1 MNVAVTGAAGQ
12 LGRAL
17 VSRLGPRAVWSG
29 GRDELDV
36 RDPSAVARVLDRA
49 RPEALINA
57 AAFNDV
63 DGAEADPA
71 PAMAVNAVGAGHLA
85 RACRERGVLLVHVS
99 SDYVFDGAKR
109 EPYREDDCPRPLNT
123 YGVSKL
129 AGCFLVAAAGGA
141 HLIVRTSGVFG
152 AGGNRVKGGSFVER
166 ILARARS
173 GQPLRVVNDQLSSPT
188 YAPDLATAL
197 VTLVERGAR
206 GLLHVTNS
214 GECSPYDLAAAA
226 LEIAGIHARIE
237 PIRTAD
243 LGAPAR
249 RPLYSV
255 LDNGRAH
262 AAGLAPLRSWR
273 DALAEFLGAGSPAA
287 HDRRG

>member
-17 VSRLGPRAVWSG
+17 VRLLGPRAVWSG
-29 GRDELDV
+29 GREELDV
-36 RDPSAVARVLDRA
+36 RDPAAVARVLDRA
-49 RPEALINA
+49 RPDVLINA

-71 PAMAVNAVGAGHLA
+71 PAMTVNAVGAGHLA
-85 RACRERGVLLVHVS
+85 RACRERGALLVHVS

-109 EPYREDDCPRPLNT
+109 EPYREEDCPRPLNA
-123 YGVSKL
+123 YGISKL
-129 AGCFLVAAAGGA
+129 AGCLLVAAAGGP

-152 AGGNRVKGGSFVER
+152 AGGSRVKGGSFVDR
-166 ILARARS
+166 ILARARR
-173 GQPLRVVNDQLSSPT
+173 GEPLRVVNDQRSSPT
-188 YAPDLATAL
+188 YAPDLAAAL
-197 VTLVERGAR
+197 VTLAERGAR

-214 GECSPYDLAAAA
+214 GACSPYDLATAA
-226 LEIAGIHARIE
+226 LDIVGIHARIE
-237 PIRTAD
+237 PIRTAE

-249 RPLYSV
+249 RPEYSV

-262 AAGLAPLRSWR
+262 AVGLAPLRSWR
-273 DALAEFLGAGSPAA
+273 AALEEFLGSAAGRADA
-287 HDRRG
+287 D

>member
-1 MNVAVTGAAGQ
+1 MRVAVTGAAGQ

-17 VSRLGPRAVWSG
+17 VELLGPRAVWSG

-36 RDPSAVARVLDRA
+36 RDPAAIALVLDRV
-49 RPEALINA
+49 RPDVVINA

-85 RACRERGVLLVHVS
+85 RECRQRGALLVHVS
-99 SDYVFDGAKR
+99 SDYVFDGAKG
-109 EPYREDDCPRPLNT
+109 EPYREDDCPRPLNA

-129 AGCFLVAAAGGA
+129 AGCLLVADAAGP
-141 HLIVRTSGVFG
+141 HLVVRTSGVFG
-152 AGGNRVKGGSFVER
+152 AGGNRVK
-166 ILARARS
+166 
-173 GQPLRVVNDQLSSPT
+173 
-188 YAPDLATAL
+188 
-197 VTLVERGAR
+197 
-206 GLLHVTNS
+206 
-214 GECSPYDLAAAA
+214 AA

-249 RPLYSV
+249 RPAYSV

-262 AAGLAPLRSWR
+262 AVGLAPLRSWR
-273 DALAEFLGAGSPAA
+273 DALAEFLGAG
-287 HDRRG
+287 

>member
-1 MNVAVTGAAGQ
+1 MKVAVTGAAGQ

-17 VSRLGPRAVWSG
+17 VTRLGARAVWAG
-29 GRDELDV
+29 GRDALDV
-36 RDPSAVARVLDRA
+36 RDPAAVSRVLDDV
-49 RPEALINA
+49 RPDVVINA
-57 AAFNDV
+57 AAYNDV
-63 DGAEADPA
+63 DGAESDPA
-71 PAMAVNAVGAGHLA
+71 SAMAVNAVGPGNLA
-85 RACRERGVLLVHVS
+85 RACRDRGALLVHIS
-99 SDYVFDGAKR
+99 TDYVFDGAKR
-109 EPYREDDCPRPLNT
+109 EPYREEDCPRPASV

-129 AGCFLVAAAGGA
+129 AGCLLVAAAGGP

-166 ILARARS
+166 ILAKARS
-173 GQPLRVVNDQLSSPT
+173 GQPLRVVSDQVSSPT
-188 YAPDLATAL
+188 YAPDLAAAL
-197 VTLVERGAR
+197 VALVEQGAR

-214 GECSPYDLAAAA
+214 GACSPYDLAAAA

-249 RPLYSV
+249 RPAYSV
-255 LDNGRAH
+255 LDNSRAR

-273 DALAEFLGAGSPAA
+273 EALAEFLGAA
-287 HDRRG
+287 

>member
-1 MNVAVTGAAGQ
+1 MRVAVTGAAGQ

-17 VSRLGPRAVWSG
+17 VELLGPRAVWSG

-36 RDPSAVARVLDRA
+36 RDPAAIALVLDRV
-49 RPEALINA
+49 RPDVVINA

-85 RACRERGVLLVHVS
+85 RECRQRGALLVHVS
-99 SDYVFDGAKR
+99 SDYVFDGAKG
-109 EPYREDDCPRPLNT
+109 EPYREDDCPRPLNA

-129 AGCFLVAAAGGA
+129 AGCLLVADAAGP
-141 HLIVRTSGVFG
+141 HLVVRTSGVFG

-173 GQPLRVVNDQLSSPT
+173 GQPLRVVNDQMSSPT
-188 YAPDLATAL
+188 YAPDLAAAL

-214 GECSPYDLAAAA
+214 GACSPYDLAAAA

-249 RPLYSV
+249 RPAYSV

-262 AAGLAPLRSWR
+262 AVGLAPLRSWR
-273 DALAEFLGAGSPAA
+273 DALAEFLGAG
-287 HDRRG
+287 

>member
-1 MNVAVTGAAGQ
+1 
-12 LGRAL
+12 
-17 VSRLGPRAVWSG
+17 
-29 GRDELDV
+29 
-36 RDPSAVARVLDRA
+36 
-49 RPEALINA
+49 
-57 AAFNDV
+57 V
-63 DGAEADPA
+63 DGAETDPA
-71 PAMAVNAVGAGHLA
+71 PAMAVNAVGAGHVA
-85 RACRERGVLLVHVS
+85 RACRERGVVIVHVS

-109 EPYREDDCPRPLNT
+109 EPYREEDCPRPLSA

-129 AGCFLVAAAGGA
+129 AGCFLVAAAGGP

-173 GQPLRVVNDQLSSPT
+173 GQPLRVVNDQMSSPT
-188 YAPDLATAL
+188 YAPDLAVAL

-214 GECSPYDLAAAA
+214 GACSPYDLATAA

-249 RPLYSV
+249 RPAYSV
-255 LDNGRAH
+255 LDNGRAL
-262 AAGLAPLRSWR
+262 AAGLAPLRPWR
-273 DALAEFLGAGSPAA
+273 AALTEFLGAG
-287 HDRRG
+287 

>member
-17 VSRLGPRAVWSG
+17 VRLLGPRAVWSG

-36 RDPSAVARVLDRA
+36 RDPAAIAGMLDRA
-49 RPEALINA
+49 RPEVLINA

-85 RACRERGVLLVHVS
+85 RACRERGALLVHVS

-109 EPYREDDCPRPLNT
+109 EPYREDDCPRPLGA

-129 AGCFLVAAAGGA
+129 AGCLLVAAAGGP
-141 HLIVRTSGVFG
+141 HLIVRTSGVFD

-173 GQPLRVVNDQLSSPT
+173 GQPLRVVNDQMSSPT
-188 YAPDLATAL
+188 YAPDLATAI
-197 VTLVERGAR
+197 VTLVEHGAR
-206 GLLHVTNS
+206 GLLHVSNS
-214 GECSPYDLAAAA
+214 GWCTPYDLAAAA

-237 PIRTAD
+237 PIRAAD

-249 RPLYSV
+249 RPAYSV
-255 LDNGRAH
+255 LDNSRAH
-262 AAGLAPLRSWR
+262 AAGLTPLRSWR
-273 DALAEFLGAGSPAA
+273 AALEEFLGSAAGRADA
-287 HDRRG
+287 D

>member
-1 MNVAVTGAAGQ
+1 MKVAVTGAAGQ

-17 VSRLGPRAVWSG
+17 VSRLGARAVWAE
-29 GRDELDV
+29 GRDALDV
-36 RDPSAVARVLDRA
+36 RDPAAVSRVLDDV
-49 RPEALINA
+49 RPDVVINA
-57 AAFNDV
+57 AAYNDV
-63 DGAEADPA
+63 DGAETDPA
-71 PAMAVNAVGAGHLA
+71 SAMAVNAVGPGNLA
-85 RACRERGVLLVHVS
+85 RACRDRGALLVHVS

-109 EPYREDDCPRPLNT
+109 EPYREEDCPRPASV

-129 AGCFLVAAAGGA
+129 AGCLLVAAGGGA

-166 ILARARS
+166 ILAKARS
-173 GQPLRVVNDQLSSPT
+173 GQPLRVVNDQVSSPT
-188 YAPDLATAL
+188 YAPDLAAAL
-197 VTLVERGAR
+197 VALVEQGAR

-214 GECSPYDLAAAA
+214 GACSPYDLAAAA

-249 RPLYSV
+249 RPPYSV
-255 LDNGRAH
+255 LDNSRAR
-262 AAGLAPLRSWR
+262 AAGLAPLRTWR
-273 DALAEFLGAGSPAA
+273 EALAEFLGAA
-287 HDRRG
+287 

>member
-17 VSRLGPRAVWSG
+17 VSLLGPRAVWSG
-29 GRDELDV
+29 GREDLDV
-36 RDPSAVARVLDRA
+36 RDPAAVARVLDRA
-49 RPEALINA
+49 RPDVLINA

-63 DGAEADPA
+63 DGAEAGPA

-85 RACRERGVLLVHVS
+85 RACRERGTLFVHIS

-109 EPYREDDCPRPLNT
+109 EPYREDDCPRPLSA

-129 AGCFLVAAAGGA
+129 AGCFLVAAAGGP

-173 GQPLRVVNDQLSSPT
+173 GQPLRVVNDQMSSPT
-188 YAPDLATAL
+188 YAPDLAAAI
-197 VTLVERGAR
+197 VTLVDRGAR

-214 GECSPYDLAAAA
+214 GACSPYDLAAAA

-243 LGAPAR
+243 LGARAR
-249 RPLYSV
+249 RPAYSV

-262 AAGLAPLRSWR
+262 AAGLAPLRPWR
-273 DALAEFLGAGSPAA
+273 AALAEFLGAG
-287 HDRRG
+287 